1 MGNKKQKKNSLK
13 CVTCEHYDKAAD
25 YCKEKCLE
33 YCTKQVNTD
42 FSQCEDYIIKEKL
55 VMF

>member
-1 MGNKKQKKNSLK
+1 MGDKKQKNNLK

-33 YCTKQVNTD
+33 YCSKQVNTN
-42 FSQCEDYIIKEKL
+42 FSQCEDYIIKGKL